1 MPTHPTTADPYVI
14 DMDFPERLATLR
26 KERGLTQPAL
36 AERIG
41 VHASQLR
48 RYEAGTNQPTL
59 DVLRHLATAL
69 SVSADLLLFDTDERG
84 PDDNLRY
91 AFEATRQLSTAEQAN
106 IREVIEA
113 LLLKHDAR
121 RWTTPTAS

>member
-1 MPTHPTTADPYVI
+1 LPPHQPPDDPYVL

-48 RYEAGTNQPTL
+48 RYEAGTSQPTL
-59 DVLRHLATAL
+59 DVLRRLATAL
-69 SVSADLLLFDTDERG
+69 TVSADLLLFDTDERG
-84 PDDNLRY
+84 PTDDLRLI
-91 AFEATRQLSTAEQAN
+91 FEAAGQLDDHDKQLV
-106 IREVIEA
+106 RELIEA
-113 LLLKHDAR
+113 VLLRHDAK
-121 RWTTPTAS
+121 RWTNAS